1 MGRRPRGPGSPRG
14 PGPPRSGPGLPP
26 LLLVLA
32 LAAHGGCAAPAP
44 RAEDLSLGVVSVRR
58 GHGTLGTREPSSRAL
73 TRCKGDGRLPCSSLE
88 RCARRCVCGGGGVT
102 HFQGRETEAG
112 ARAARGARLQV

>member
-14 PGPPRSGPGLPP
+14 PGPPSPGPRLP
-26 LLLVLA
+26 LLLLLLS

-58 GHGTLGTREPSSRAL
+58 GHGTPGVESPGSHEVQERRE
-73 TRCKGDGRLPCSSLE
+73 TLPCSS
-88 RCARRCVCGGGGVT
+88 RK
-102 HFQGRETEAG
+102 G
-112 ARAARGARLQV
+112 ARIPDAAYPFPRQGN

>member
-58 GHGTLGTREPSSRAL
+58 GHGTLGTRESSSRAL
-73 TRCKGDGRLPCSSLE
+73 TRCKGEERLSLVLLGE
-88 RCARRCVCGGGGVT
+88 VRESRAGGWGEA

-112 ARAARGARLQV
+112 ARAARGAHLQV

>member
-14 PGPPRSGPGLPP
+14 PGPPRPGPGLPP

-44 RAEDLSLGVVSVRR
+44 RAEDLSLGVVSERQ
-58 GHGTLGTREPSSRAL
+58 GHGTLGTREPSPQAL
-73 TRCKGDGRLPCSSLE
+73 TRCKGEGRLALAPFGE
-88 RCARRCVCGGGGVT
+88 V
-102 HFQGRETEAG
+102 RES
-112 ARAARGARLQV
+112 R